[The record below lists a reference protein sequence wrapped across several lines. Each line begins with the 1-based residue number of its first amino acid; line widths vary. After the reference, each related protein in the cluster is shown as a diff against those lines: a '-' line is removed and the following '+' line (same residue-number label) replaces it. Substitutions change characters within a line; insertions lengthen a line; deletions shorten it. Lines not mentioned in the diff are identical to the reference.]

1 MGELQGEVRGPRQ
14 GRIFCPRRDLRV
26 RRLPLDALHIKLK
39 TLAEVATVL
48 LSSGS
53 SSKPSPSCTPGET
66 RPRRRCIPGSLN
78 RMPGSTLAGRMRA
91 NLERLTA

>member
-1 MGELQGEVRGPRQ
+1 MTRSLGSKSPTAGMADSPPQKGSWSAWVSFRERYAAQRQ

-48 LSSGS
+48 L
-53 SSKPSPSCTPGET
+53 PNGEQ
-66 RPRRRCIPGSLN
+66 L
-78 RMPGSTLAGRMRA
+78 
-91 NLERLTA
+91 